1 MPILSTVAR
10 RKFLERA
17 TDNARLTTRLRRAA
31 TDKTGMTSTGFVLVG
46 VGIAAWCL
54 GRYIGGRPLYLLA
67 YGVVGVIIYAKF
79 ATRSRPAVS
88 GDRTDHSP
96 RVTEGAEIAID
107 VTLRSAKRI
116 SNVVLE
122 EKLPSLFGQ
131 NAVLPVATVSPGDEG
146 VSCSYSFTAWRR
158 GVYELGP
165 LTVHWG
171 DPFGL
176 TRRSAEIGESF
187 PLIVHPNIEPVTD
200 RALTRMW
207 EDPPFRPPV
216 SKPWPTGLELYG
228 MRQYAHGDDVRRINW
243 RGYMRT
249 GELLVQEAEQGI
261 SDKVVM
267 LLDANVRYHSKGL
280 ISESFEE
287 AIRAVASLGIHHLSE
302 GYEVTVEGND
312 GRITGPLRS
321 GPSKIR
327 LLDELARLDLGK
339 APLTE
344 GMTRLLTGMS
354 RDTHLLIVTPYLD
367 LESAARLELLAQR
380 GVRAIVVALV
390 WDEDHTENLTRA
402 TAFGA
407 QIVEIRP
414 NTPLSVAFRREVV
427 TAARF

>member
-1 MPILSTVAR
+1 MPILSSVAR
-10 RKFLERA
+10 RRFLEQA
-17 TDNARLTTRLRRAA
+17 TDQRRISARLRRGV
-31 TDKTGMTSTGFVLVG
+31 TEVTGLTSTGLVLVLVG
-46 VGIAAWCL
+46 VLAWAL
-54 GRYIGGRPLYLLA
+54 GKYIGGKPLYLLA
-67 YGVVGVIIYAKF
+67 YGVIGVLVYAKVT
-79 ATRSRPAVS
+79 TRAKPPIE
-88 GDRTDHSP
+88 GHRTDTSP
-96 RVTEGAEIAID
+96 RVTEGADIAID
-107 VTLRSAKRI
+107 VTLTSAKRVT
-116 SNVVLE
+116 NVVLE
-122 EKLPSLFGQ
+122 EKLPELFGQ
-131 NAVLPVATVSPGDEG
+131 NAVLPVASVQPGDDG
-146 VSCSYSFTAWRR
+146 VQCSYSFTAWRR

-165 LTVHWG
+165 LTVRWG

-187 PLIVHPNIEPVTD
+187 PLIVHPEVEPVTD

-267 LLDANVRYHSKGL
+267 LLDADRKHHAKGL
-280 ISESFEE
+280 ISESFEA

-302 GYEVTVEGND
+302 GYEVTVEGNEQ
-312 GRITGPLRS
+312 RIVGPLRS
-321 GPSKIR
+321 GPSKVR
-327 LLDELARLDLGK
+327 LLDELARLEMSK
-339 APLTE
+339 APLAT
-344 GMTRLLTGMS
+344 GMSRLLTGMS

-390 WDEDHTENLTRA
+390 WDEDNTENLTRA

-427 TAARF
+427 AAGRF

>member
-1 MPILSTVAR
+1 MPILSNVQR
-10 RKFLERA
+10 RRFLERA
-17 TDNARLTTRLRRAA
+17 TDNVRLSTRLRRGV
-31 TDKTGMTSTGFVLVG
+31 TEQTGMTSTGLVLVG
-46 VGIAAWCL
+46 TGVLAWML
-54 GRYIGGRPLYLLA
+54 GKYIGGKPLYLLA
-67 YGVVGVIIYAKF
+67 YGVVGVIIYAKS
-79 ATRSRPAVS
+79 ATRKKPPVTGS
-88 GDRTDHSP
+88 RTDTSP
-96 RVTEGAEIAID
+96 RVTEGAEISIS
-107 VTLRSAKRI
+107 VKLTTEKRI

-122 EKLPSLFGQ
+122 EKLPPLFGQ
-131 NAVLPVATVSPGDEG
+131 NAVLPVATVQPGDEG
-146 VSCSYSFTAWRR
+146 VECEYSFTAWRR

-165 LTVHWG
+165 LTVRWG

-176 TRRSAEIGESF
+176 TRRSADIGESF
-187 PLIVHPNIEPVTD
+187 PLIVHPEVEPVTD

-216 SKPWPTGLELYG
+216 SKPWPTGMELYG

-267 LLDANVRYHSKGL
+267 LLDCDRKYHSKGL

-302 GYEVTVEGND
+302 GYEVRVEGND
-312 GRITGPLRS
+312 GTIVGPLRS
-321 GPSKIR
+321 GPSKVR
-327 LLDELARLDLGK
+327 LLDELARLEMNK
-339 APLTE
+339 APLNE
-344 GMTRLLTGMS
+344 GMTRLLTSMS

-367 LESAARLELLAQR
+367 RESAARLELLAQR
-380 GVRAIVVALV
+380 GVKAIVVALV

-407 QIVEIRP
+407 QLVEIRP
-414 NTPLSVAFRREVV
+414 NTPLAVAFRREV
-427 TAARF
+427 ASAGRF

>member
-1 MPILSTVAR
+1 LPILSTVQR

-17 TDNARLTTRLRRAA
+17 TDNTRLSTRVRRGV
-31 TDKTGMTSTGFVLVG
+31 TQQTGMTSTGLVLLG
-46 VGIAAWCL
+46 VCVLAWAL
-54 GRYIGGRPLYLLA
+54 GRYIGGRPLYLLS
-67 YGVVGVIIYAKF
+67 YGVVGVVVYAKI
-79 ATRSRPAVS
+79 ATRRRPDIEGS
-88 GDRTDHSP
+88 RTDTSP
-96 RVTEGAEIAID
+96 RVTEGADIAIA
-107 VTLRSAKRI
+107 VTLTSNKRI
-116 SNVVLE
+116 TNVVLE
-122 EKLPSLFGQ
+122 EKLPELFGQ
-131 NAVLPVATVSPGDEG
+131 NAVLPVASIAPGDAG
-146 VSCSYSFTAWRR
+146 VECAYSFTAWRR

-165 LTVHWG
+165 LTVQWG

-176 TRRSAEIGESF
+176 TRRTAEIGGSF
-187 PLIVHPNIEPVTD
+187 PLIVHPEVEPVTD

-216 SKPWPTGLELYG
+216 SKPWPTGMELYG

-243 RGYMRT
+243 RGYLRT

-267 LLDANVRYHSKGL
+267 LFDVDRRYHSKGL
-280 ISESFEE
+280 ISESFE
-287 AIRAVASLGIHHLSE
+287 AGIRAVASLGIHHLSE

-312 GRITGPLRS
+312 GRIVGPLRS
-321 GPSKIR
+321 GPSKVR
-327 LLDELARLDLGK
+327 LLDELARLDVGR
-339 APLTE
+339 APLNS

-354 RDTHLLIVTPYLD
+354 RDTHLLIITPYLD

-407 QIVEIRP
+407 QIVEVRP

-427 TAARF
+427 SAVRF

>member
-1 MPILSTVAR
+1 
-10 RKFLERA
+10 
-17 TDNARLTTRLRRAA
+17 
-31 TDKTGMTSTGFVLVG
+31 MTSTGLVLIGVG
-46 VGIAAWCL
+46 VLAWLL
-54 GRYIGGRPLYLLA
+54 GKYIGGKPLYLLA
-67 YGVVGVIIYAKF
+67 YGVVGVIIYAKS
-79 ATRSRPAVS
+79 ATRRVPPVS

-96 RVTEGAEIAID
+96 RVTEGAAISIA
-107 VTLRSAKRI
+107 VTLRSERRI

-122 EKLPSLFGQ
+122 EKLPPLFGQ
-131 NAVLPVATVSPGDEG
+131 SAVLPVANVAAGEPATCE
-146 VSCSYSFTAWRR
+146 YAFTAWRR

-165 LTVHWG
+165 LTVRWG

-187 PLIVHPNIEPVTD
+187 PLIVHPEVEPVTD

-216 SKPWPTGLELYG
+216 SKPWPTGMELYG

-267 LLDANVRYHSKGL
+267 LLDADRKYHSKGL

-302 GYEVTVEGND
+302 GYEVTVEGNG
-312 GRITGPLRS
+312 GRIVGPLRS
-321 GPSKIR
+321 GPSKVR
-327 LLDELARLDLGK
+327 LLDELARMELTK

-344 GMTRLLTGMS
+344 GMTRLLTGMG
-354 RDTHLLIVTPYLD
+354 RDTHLLIITPFLD
-367 LESAARLELLAQR
+367 RESAARLELLAQR

-390 WDEDHTENLTRA
+390 WDEEQTENLTRA

-414 NTPLSVAFRREVV
+414 NTPLSVAFRREVT